1 MLTFVSYESEA
12 SRFPTGDAL
21 DPSGPDASE
30 KEAFPRLSPDQVERL
45 IAFGVVQQLP
55 RGNAQHVMYVH
66 GRHQFTGELNIFNER
81 AVLVGEGTT
90 AQCLS
95 TGRPGSVAVIN
106 STTRPARSAR
116 MASMMSTP
124 TRPCLRSSGATTASP
139 ISQTRRQPGKPVS
152 AKEPKS
158 SSITPKSRSAPD
170 RRSSTASGL
179 MMAAVAA
186 ARSARLI
193 SSRTGA

>member
-81 AVLVGEGTT
+81 AVLVG
-90 AQCLS
+90 
-95 TGRPGSVAVIN
+95 GRMGVDGRVARLNFPQFRRLLAAEPDVAKCGDARIHP
-106 STTRPARSAR
+106 SPRTHYPAR
-116 MASMMSTP
+116 
-124 TRPCLRSSGATTASP
+124 
-139 ISQTRRQPGKPVS
+139 
-152 AKEPKS
+152 
-158 SSITPKSRSAPD
+158 
-170 RRSSTASGL
+170 
-179 MMAAVAA
+179 
-186 ARSARLI
+186 
-193 SSRTGA
+193 